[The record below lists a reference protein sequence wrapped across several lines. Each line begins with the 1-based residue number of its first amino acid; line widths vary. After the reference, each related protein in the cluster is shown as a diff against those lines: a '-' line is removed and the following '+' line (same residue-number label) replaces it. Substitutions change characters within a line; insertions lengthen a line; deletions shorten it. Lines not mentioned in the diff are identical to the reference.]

1 LRDRSAKARTEVTV
15 RHLAVHQNRG
25 VHALP
30 KGGQRRLAAV
40 NCLTWAGPTR
50 RSLASRADSRQRPTG
65 SRASRE
71 SFLPRIQILWLEY
84 RASRAA
90 SPIRIALGNPEAV
103 DAAAGGRGADN
114 LSSQPQPR
122 EG

>member
-1 LRDRSAKARTEVTV
+1 LYPHSNNSMHLGFLAPRDGT
-15 RHLAVHQNRG
+15 
-25 VHALP
+25 
-30 KGGQRRLAAV
+30 
-40 NCLTWAGPTR
+40 
-50 RSLASRADSRQRPTG
+50 D
-65 SRASRE
+65 
-71 SFLPRIQILWLEY
+71 LWLEY

-114 LSSQPQPR
+114 LSSQPQPP